1 MQLKKVIIIVGLAL
15 LFVAAII
22 GFLFFG
28 PATKATE
35 DGFFYVKSGATIADV
50 KTELVAQQVLK
61 GTGLFTTVSN
71 IAGYENVKPGR
82 YKIPSGTSIVNL
94 VRLLKNGR
102 QTPVNFVITKLRTK
116 ENLASRINKHFEV
129 DSLAIINF
137 VDSPDSLKPYGLDS
151 STFMAMVMPY
161 TYDVNWTASPRTIFD
176 QFYKAYQTYWNADR
190 KAKAGA
196 KGLTPEQVVI
206 FASIVEE
213 ETRDNKEKPDIASVY
228 INRYRKNMLLQ
239 ADPTVKFALKDFG
252 LRRILHIHLKAESP
266 YNTYRNKGL
275 PPGPICTPSLESI
288 DAVLNASETE
298 YIYFVANSDFK
309 GSHIFTTNYADHLK
323 YAKLFQTEL
332 TRRTKEKQAAADS
345 AAKK

>member
-15 LFVAAII
+15 LIVAAII

-35 DGFFYVKSGATIADV
+35 DGFFYVKSGSTLDDV
-50 KTELVAQQVLK
+50 KKELVTQQVLN
-61 GTGLFTTVSN
+61 GTGLFNKASSML
-71 IAGYENVKPGR
+71 GYEQVKPGR
-82 YKIPSGTSIVNL
+82 YKIAAGTSIVKL
-94 VRLLKNGR
+94 CRLLKNGQ
-102 QTPVNFVITKLRTK
+102 QTPVSFVITKLRTH
-116 ENLASRINKHFEV
+116 ENLASRINKHFEC
-129 DSLAIINF
+129 DSVAVMAF
-137 VDSPDSLKPYGLDS
+137 VNSPDSLKPYDL
-151 STFMAMVMPY
+151 TPETVTAMVMPY

-176 QFYKAYQTYWNADR
+176 QFYKAYTTYWNTDR
-190 KAKAGA
+190 KAKASA
-196 KGLTPEQVVI
+196 KGLTPVQVVT

-252 LRRILHIHLKAESP
+252 LRRILHGHLKAESP